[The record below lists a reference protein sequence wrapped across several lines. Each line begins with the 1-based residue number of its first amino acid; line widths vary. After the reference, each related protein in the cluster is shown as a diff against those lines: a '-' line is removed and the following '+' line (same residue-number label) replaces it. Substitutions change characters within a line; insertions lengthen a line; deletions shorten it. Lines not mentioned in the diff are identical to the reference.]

1 MIKSAFLKSP
11 LELHFFCTA
20 YDDMIPIN
28 VPFYSTATVI
38 SIEKTNTQTKKLA
51 KDVNEVISKTG
62 ADL

>member
-51 KDVNEVISKTG
+51 KDVK
-62 ADL
+62 